1 MIGPPGPDTPAPEPD
16 RAERPGLNS
25 ERMAERELDD
35 ALYYLGT
42 NCVPCA
48 ERHFDKARLL
58 GATEKAIAAVRAK
71 HAAADRTVPDHGTP
85 VTQPSAVPQLGF

>member
-1 MIGPPGPDTPAPEPD
+1 
-16 RAERPGLNS
+16 
-25 ERMAERELDD
+25 MAERELDD

-85 VTQPSAVPQLGF
+85 VTQPSAVPQLGI